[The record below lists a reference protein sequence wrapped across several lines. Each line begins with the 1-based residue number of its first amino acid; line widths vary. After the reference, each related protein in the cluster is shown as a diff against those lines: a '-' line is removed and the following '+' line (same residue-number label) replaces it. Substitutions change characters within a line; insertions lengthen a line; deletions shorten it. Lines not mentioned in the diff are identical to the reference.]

1 MKKADIGI
9 SMGIT
14 GKDKWFISIQVP
26 ININLCFKG
35 SDVSKQVADMV
46 LLDDNFATI
55 ITGVEE
61 GRLIFGF

>member
-14 GKDKWFISIQVP
+14 GNDKWFISIQFP

-61 GRLIFGF
+61 GRLIFGL